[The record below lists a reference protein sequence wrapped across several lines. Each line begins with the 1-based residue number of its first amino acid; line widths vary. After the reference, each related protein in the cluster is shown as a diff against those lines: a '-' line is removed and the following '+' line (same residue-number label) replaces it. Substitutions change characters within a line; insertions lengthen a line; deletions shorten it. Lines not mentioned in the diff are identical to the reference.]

1 MKTLSPFAL
10 LKTRRLWP
18 LTLTQACGGLN
29 DNMVR
34 NAMIVLALFR
44 LSTGGAGFAAFA
56 GALFMAPY
64 ILLSAT
70 AGQIA
75 DRFAKPRVILATK
88 LAELALML
96 ATAAAFATESV
107 PGLFAVLFGLG
118 VQAAVFGPVKY
129 GILPEQLAEDELVAG
144 NGVMEGATFFAV
156 VAGTVLGGAL
166 ILLPHGTTLVGAAG
180 VGVSLLGLFA
190 AACVLPAPA
199 ADPDLRI
206 GLNPFVETWRVTR
219 DAMQVLPIRLAIL
232 GISWFWT
239 LGATLMAELPV
250 IARDTLG
257 AEGHVLTL
265 LLTVFAL
272 GVGFGSVWSAK
283 LLNGEISARYV
294 PVAAAGI
301 SLFLA
306 DFAHAC
312 ALGHAHG
319 LITAGAVLAAPVGWR
334 ILADLFAVAVCGGI
348 FSVPLFAIMQD
359 AAAPSHRSRTVA
371 ANNVVNALFMVAGAG
386 AAAGLAA
393 AGVGP
398 VGALEATAIVNVA
411 VAIGVVCALPHDV
424 YRMILR
430 WYFSTF
436 HGAVVVGMENYRAA
450 GDRLVIISNHLSF
463 GDALLLAAF
472 LPARVSFAIDTRQ
485 SHRWWSRV
493 AAIAVRTFALDITSP
508 FAIRRMIEAV
518 RDDGE
523 QLIIFPEGRLT
534 QTGALMKIYDGAGVI
549 ADRAGARLLPV
560 SIDGLQFTPL
570 GRMRGKLKL
579 RWFPRIRIV
588 VHPAVDVTPL
598 HAAAL
603 TPRQRREAVG
613 GALYDLMVTASF
625 RGRDIDK
632 TLFAAVLESRRAHGG
647 ASLIA
652 EDINRAPISYDRLV
666 LGAAA
671 LGRKLS
677 SGTAPGEFVGVM
689 MPNANATLV
698 AFLGLGAFG
707 RVPAMLNFTTGAE
720 GMLSACRAAGVRT
733 VISSRAFVEKAKLT
747 RAVEAMAGSV
757 RFMWL
762 EDVRATIGPGDKIR
776 AKWDAIFAR
785 YLPGARRSPEQPA
798 VVLFT
803 SGSEGVPKGVALSH
817 RNILAN
823 CAQLAAVIDFNPT
836 DRVFAALPMFHSLG
850 LVDGVLLPLLHG
862 VRTFL
867 YPSPLH
873 YRTVPKLIY
882 DTDASICFGTD
893 TFLNGWAKYAH
904 PYDFYRMRYI
914 FAGAEKV
921 RDETK
926 RMFAEKFGVRVLE
939 GYGATETSPVLAM
952 NTAMHNRPGTVGRLL
967 PGIEHRL
974 VPVPGVASGGV
985 LWVKGPNVMLG
996 YMRASAPGV
1005 LEPPE
1010 DGWYDTGDIVDI
1022 DARGFVAITGRV
1034 KRFAKIAGEMVSMAA
1049 AESLVASLWPE
1060 SQHAVLAVA
1069 DARRGEQLLLVTTRQ
1084 GAAVRDVQAEARAR
1098 GVAELAVPRAVLV
1111 VGAIPV
1117 LGTGKVDYP
1126 AVQRLAE
1133 ARAAA

>member
-1 MKTLSPFAL
+1 MTRLSPFAL

-18 LTLTQACGGLN
+18 LALTQACGALN

-44 LSTGGAGFAAFA
+44 VGTGGAGLAALA
-56 GALFMAPY
+56 GALFIAPFM
-64 ILLSAT
+64 LLSAT

-75 DRFAKPRVILATK
+75 DRFPKPRLVLAAK
-88 LAELALML
+88 LAELVLML
-96 ATAAAFATESV
+96 ASAAAFAAESV
-107 PGLFAVLFGLG
+107 PGLLAVLFGLG
-118 VQAAVFGPVKY
+118 VQAAMFGPVKY
-129 GILPEQLAEDELVAG
+129 GILPEQLGRDDLVAG
-144 NGVMEGATFFAV
+144 NGVIEGATF
-156 VAGTVLGGAL
+156 VAIVGGTVLGGAL
-166 ILLPHGTTLVGAAG
+166 ILLPHGTALVGAAG
-180 VGVSLLGLFA
+180 VVVSLLGLFA
-190 AACVLPAPA
+190 AARVLPAPA
-199 ADPDLRI
+199 ADPGLRI
-206 GLNPFVETWRVTR
+206 GLNPLMQTWQVTR
-219 DAMQVLPIRLAIL
+219 DALHVRPIQLAIL
-232 GISWFWT
+232 GVSWFWT

-265 LLTVFAL
+265 LLTMFAI
-272 GVGFGSVWSAK
+272 GVGFGSVWCAR

-294 PVAAAGI
+294 PVAAIGI

-312 ALGHAHG
+312 ALGHARG
-319 LITAGAVLAAPVGWR
+319 LATVGAVLAAPRGWR
-334 ILADLFAVAVCGGI
+334 ILADLFALAVCGGV

-371 ANNVVNALFMVAGAG
+371 ANNVVNALFIVAGAG
-386 AAAGLAA
+386 AAAALAA
-393 AGVGP
+393 VGVGP
-398 VGALEATAIVNVA
+398 VAALEATAIANLGVA
-411 VAIGVVCALPHDV
+411 VGAVCILPHDV

-436 HGAVVVGMENYRAA
+436 HRAVVVGMEHYRAA
-450 GDRLVIISNHLSF
+450 GPKLVIVSNHLSF
-463 GDALLLAAF
+463 GDACLLAAY
-472 LPARVSFAIDTRQ
+472 LPARVAFAIDTRQ
-485 SHRWWSRV
+485 ARQWWSRV
-493 AAIAVRTFALDITSP
+493 AALAVRTFAVDVTS
-508 FAIRRMIEAV
+508 AYAVRRMIEAV
-518 RDDGE
+518 RDRGE
-523 QLIIFPEGRLT
+523 QLIVFPEGRLT
-534 QTGALMKIYDGAGVI
+534 QTGALMKIYEGAGLV

-570 GRMRGKLKL
+570 GRMRGKLRL
-579 RWFPRIRIV
+579 RWFAPIRLV
-588 VHPAVDVTPL
+588 VHPAVDVTPFN
-598 HAAAL
+598 AAAL
-603 TPRQRREAVG
+603 TQRQRREAVG
-613 GALYDLMVTASF
+613 SALYDVMVTASF
-625 RGRDIDK
+625 RGKDIAK
-632 TLFAAVLESRRAHGG
+632 TLLTAVLDARRAHGG
-647 ASLIA
+647 TALML
-652 EDINRAPISYDRLV
+652 EDINRDPISYDRLV

-671 LGRKLS
+671 LGRKLAV
-677 SGTAPGEFVGVM
+677 GTKPGEIVGLM
-689 MPNANATLV
+689 MPNANANLV
-698 AFLGLGAFG
+698 AFLALGAFG

-720 GMLSACRAAGVRT
+720 GMVSACAAAMVCT
-733 VISSRAFVEKAKLT
+733 VVSSRTFVEKAKLA
-747 RAVEAMAGSV
+747 RVVEAMAASV
-757 RFMWL
+757 RFVWL
-762 EDVRATIGPGDKIR
+762 EDVRAAIGPRDKVR
-776 AKWDAIFAR
+776 AKWDAMCAR
-785 YLPGARRSPEQPA
+785 FLPGAKRPPESPA

-823 CAQLAAVIDFNPT
+823 CAQLASVIDFNPT

-873 YRTVPKLIY
+873 YRTVPALIY

-893 TFLNGWAKYAH
+893 TFLNGWARYAH

-974 VPVPGVASGGV
+974 TPVPGVAVGGV
-985 LWVKGPNVMLG
+985 LSVRGPNVMLG
-996 YMRASAPGV
+996 YIRASAPGV

-1010 DGWYDTGDIVDI
+1010 DGWYETGDIVDI
-1022 DARGFVAITGRV
+1022 DAQGFVSITGRV

-1049 AESLVASLWPE
+1049 VEALVASLWPD
-1060 SQHAVLAVA
+1060 SHHAVLAVA
-1069 DARRGEQLLLVTTRQ
+1069 DARRGEQLLLVTTRP
-1084 GAAVRDVQAEARAR
+1084 GASVREIQAEARAR
-1098 GVAELAVPRAVLV
+1098 GAAEITVPRGVLV
-1111 VGAIPV
+1111 VGAIPM

-1126 AVQRLAE
+1126 AVQRLVE